1 MLTRLEAL
9 ALVEEKI
16 QNLHLR
22 RHMLATEAVLRALA
36 RRLGEDAE
44 LWGLTGL
51 LHDIDLESGGAADPG
66 QHALLA
72 AGWLEGR
79 LPPEA
84 VQAIRAHNGEA
95 LGIRRQ
101 APLEHALAA
110 SETLTGLVTAAV
122 LILPSKRIA
131 DLKAK
136 SVQKRMK
143 EPRFAAGA
151 NREIIRECERL
162 GVPVEEFIVLG
173 VEAMRAIGPGLGL

>member
-1 MLTRLEAL
+1 VLTRPEAL
-9 ALVEEKI
+9 QLVEEKI
-16 QNLHLR
+16 QNLNLR

-36 RRLGEDAE
+36 RKLGQDEE

-51 LHDIDLESGGAADPG
+51 VHDLDLESGGADPK

-84 VQAIRAHNGEA
+84 VQAIRAHNGEN
-95 LGIRRQ
+95 LGIAR
-101 APLEHALAA
+101 ATPLEHALAA
-110 SETLTGLVTAAV
+110 AETLTGLVTAAA
-122 LILPSKRIA
+122 LILPSKKLA

-162 GVPVEEFIVLG
+162 DVPVEGFIELG
-173 VEAMRAIGPGLGL
+173 VEAMRAIGPALGL